1 MHEWYSRLAT
11 HPSILTT
18 TPGEFLQ
25 KNLTLPKIETVGTG
39 SWIDGTL
46 STWAGEEEESLGWQ
60 RLVEARQTLVAFEEE
75 NPNHP
80 GLDAAW
86 ESLYIS
92 EGSDW
97 FWWYG
102 LDQDSGYDELW
113 DTLYKVHLSNI
124 YKAIGVDLPPYLQE
138 VWTNPSQPLL
148 PYAGVIE
155 PLIDGV
161 ALPGEWD
168 GAAKY
173 DASVDGGDF
182 DIDSL

>member
-1 MHEWYSRLAT
+1 MFMSEFQHYDGARPFMHEWYSRLAT

-18 TPGEFLQ
+18 TPEKFLQ

-75 NPNHP
+75 TPIIS

-86 ESLYIS
+86 ESFTFQKEVI
-92 EGSDW
+92 G
-97 FWWYG
+97 FG
-102 LDQDSGYDELW
+102 GMVLDQDSGYDELW

-155 PLIDGV
+155 PLIDGMCI
-161 ALPGEWD
+161 AR
-168 GAAKY
+168 
-173 DASVDGGDF
+173 
-182 DIDSL
+182 